1 MKHSTDSASPWFP
14 LELNCCNEEQ
24 NSVPFSWIS
33 DKGVFSQLSTNFFP
47 AARLHEIKGGIFSA
61 LSRLAEW
68 HELHWHSHCNRHFP
82 HIPHYGDKFPMADG
96 VPNTV
101 IIFFSVLSS
110 ERQCDQNSQCL
121 ARCLPSRHQPQS
133 CFEDVRQ
140 VLGEDKSAELKSLSE
155 ESKRLRQLL
164 VKSGQL
170 QKARYRSRG
179 WNESCQE
186 PFKVSKFCGMLPG
199 FEDQIC
205 IWQSF
210 SLAVFWKRL
219 LSFL

>member
-1 MKHSTDSASPWFP
+1 MSCIVTVTAIG
-14 LELNCCNEEQ
+14 
-24 NSVPFSWIS
+24 IS
-33 DKGVFSQLSTNFFP
+33 LIYLTMGTNFPWQMVFP
-47 AARLHEIKGGIFSA
+47 ILWF
-61 LSRLAEW
+61 
-68 HELHWHSHCNRHFP
+68 
-82 HIPHYGDKFPMADG
+82 
-96 VPNTV
+96 
-101 IIFFSVLSS
+101 FFSVLSS

-121 ARCLPSRHQPQS
+121 ARCLPSRHQPQC

-140 VLGEDKSAELKSLSE
+140 VLGEDKSADLKSLSE

-210 SLAVFWKRL
+210 SLAMFWKRL